1 MTDKITI
8 ITEELYKDSENI
20 HQFSL
25 KYREYLEGK
34 VEEKDLFSAYNK
46 YRKNKAEILGGA

>member
-34 VEEKDLFSAYNK
+34 AEEKDLFSAYNN